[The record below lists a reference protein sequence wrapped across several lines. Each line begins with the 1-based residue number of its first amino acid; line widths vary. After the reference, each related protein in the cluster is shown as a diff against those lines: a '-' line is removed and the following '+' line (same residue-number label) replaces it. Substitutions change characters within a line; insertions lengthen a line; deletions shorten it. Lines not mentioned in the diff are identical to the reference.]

1 VGIRSGAEY
10 AESLRDD
17 REVWIGAERVECV
30 PEHPAFK
37 AVVETIAE
45 VYDEQTDPALADL
58 LTRPSPISGEP
69 IGGSFV
75 APATAAELT
84 ARRELVEHY
93 SRMTGG
99 TIGRLPEYGAAFALG
114 LLELAGEFGETP
126 SSGGI
131 AQWFA
136 DVRENDLAV
145 ATSFVDPQVDRSK
158 PARETGLLH
167 IVSSHDD
174 GIVIRGCK
182 SVATGGPLNNEILI
196 LTAPRQFDSPDEVL
210 YLSIPA
216 NSDGLR
222 FYCREP
228 IGLGRSTF
236 DRPLSARFDEPDAWM
251 LFDDVFVPADRF
263 FQTGGSDF
271 SKVAGIFRQVLNW
284 PWYHNLIRI
293 AVKAELLAGV
303 ATLLT
308 EHLQTWKH
316 VQVQEAVSETIEF
329 AATVRAF
336 LLAAE
341 QEHIESPFG
350 VRPDPA
356 TLSVA
361 KLHAV
366 RRYPRMLE
374 IIRELAGQGIL
385 MAPSEATLDDP
396 TLGPALRSYFNAFDI
411 PSDHR
416 VRLFHLAWDLACD
429 AYSGR
434 QTLFELFNAG
444 GVTPSRLGVA
454 NGIDKTRFVELAR
467 SMAGISDVP
476 ASVTA
481 T

>member
-1 VGIRSGAEY
+1 VAIRDGQQY
-10 AESLRDD
+10 IDSLRDG
-17 REVWIGAERVECV
+17 REVWVGADRAEDV
-30 PEHPAFK
+30 PEHPAFQS
-37 AVVETIAE
+37 VVKTVAGIFDAQQSEENAS
-45 VYDEQTDPALADL
+45 L
-58 LTRPSPISGEP
+58 LTRTSPSSGEP
-69 IGGSFV
+69 IGAAFV
-75 APATAAELT
+75 APTTPDELAE
-84 ARRELVEHY
+84 RRRMVEY
-93 SRMTGG
+93 YARMTGG
-99 TIGRLPEYGAAFALG
+99 MLGRLPEYGAAFSLG
-114 LLELAGEFGETP
+114 LLELASDFGETD

-131 AQWFA
+131 AQWFEQ
-136 DVRENDLAV
+136 VREGDLAV

-158 PARETGLLH
+158 PARENGLLH
-167 IVSSHDD
+167 VVSSNDD
-174 GIVIRGCK
+174 GVVIRGCK

-196 LTAPRQFDSPDEVL
+196 LTAPRQFDSSDEVL

-216 NSDGLR
+216 NSEGLR
-222 FYCREP
+222 FFCREP
-228 IGLGRSTF
+228 IGEGRSLF
-236 DRPLSARFDEPDAWM
+236 DRPLSSRFDEPDAWM
-251 LFDDVFVPADRF
+251 LFDDVFVPSQRF

-271 SKVAGIFRQVLNW
+271 AKVAGIFKQVLNW

-329 AATVRAF
+329 AATVRSF

-341 QEHIESPFG
+341 QEYIESPFG
-350 VRPDPA
+350 IRPNPA

-361 KLHAV
+361 KLYAV

-385 MAPSEATLDDP
+385 MAPSEAVLQDS
-396 TLGPALRSYFNAFDI
+396 TLGPTLERYFGAYDV
-411 PSDHR
+411 PVDER
-416 VRLFHLAWDLACD
+416 VRVFHLAWDLACD

-454 NGIDKTRFVELAR
+454 NGIDKAPYVELAKR
-467 SMAGISDVP
+467 VAGIIQTPEPVP
-476 ASVTA
+476 TR
-481 T
+481 